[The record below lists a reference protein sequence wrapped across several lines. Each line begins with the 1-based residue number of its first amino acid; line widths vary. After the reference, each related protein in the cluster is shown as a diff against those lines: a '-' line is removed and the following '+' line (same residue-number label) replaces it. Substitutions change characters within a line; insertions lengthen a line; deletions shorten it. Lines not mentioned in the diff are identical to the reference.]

1 MRYKKARPVQF
12 RVLTPTLKL
21 FETTFWDTLFII
33 FSLSK
38 SKKKKKKVGVV
49 LDAEKK
55 ETPPLFT
62 YFLLLVRGGVEVK

>member
-62 YFLLLVRGGVEVK
+62 YFLLLRGGVEVK

>member
-38 SKKKKKKVGVV
+38 SQKKKKKVGVV

-62 YFLLLVRGGVEVK
+62 YFLLLRGGVEVK